1 MKLQSPENKS
11 SQEKLVRTRS
21 EDGFRLDGVMIEP
34 RDVEVKPSAVVWV
47 HGLYSAFYHSP
58 GVEMGRALAACRYAS
73 VIGNNRGHDFGSAI
87 VGSDRLS
94 RCAGGGWE
102 RYAESPRDIA
112 GWIDF
117 AVEEGFEQ
125 VILVGHS
132 LGARKAV
139 YYQSERQDSRV
150 RGLVVA
156 SPGMA
161 FLDAPSDEMD
171 EVLERAKRMVAEGK
185 GRELVGWP
193 PYGCSI
199 SAATLVEGE
208 GEFQN
213 IFFTR
218 DGSPPALS
226 RVRCPIFALYG
237 SEEKTEEQIRIA
249 FETIRRNAAAA
260 ARVNTL
266 VVEGA
271 DHIYSNREE
280 EVARQIARW
289 SDGL

>member
-1 MKLQSPENKS
+1 MNSRSADKTS
-11 SQEKLVRTRS
+11 SEELVRTRS
-21 EDGFRLDGVMIEP
+21 EDGFRLDGAMIEP
-34 RDVEVKPSAVVWV
+34 RGVEIKPSAVVWV

-58 GVEMGRALAACRYAS
+58 GIEIGRALAACGYAS
-73 VIGNNRGHDFGSAI
+73 VIGNTRGHDFGAAI
-87 VGSDRLS
+87 VGRDGRPV
-94 RCAGGGWE
+94 CAGGGWE
-102 RYAESPRDIA
+102 RYGESPRDLA

-117 AVEEGFEQ
+117 AVGAGFEQ
-125 VILVGHS
+125 VVLVGHS
-132 LGARKAV
+132 LGARKAA

-161 FLDAPSDEMD
+161 FLDEPDEEFD
-171 EVLERAKRMVAEGK
+171 QALERAKRMVSEGK

-213 IFFTR
+213 IFFSR
-218 DGSPPALS
+218 DNSPPAVS
-226 RVRCPIFALYG
+226 RVRCPMLALYG

-249 FETIRRNAAAA
+249 LDTIRRNAVTSV
-260 ARVNTL
+260 RVDTL
-266 VVEGA
+266 VIEGA
-271 DHIYSNREE
+271 NHIYSDREE
-280 EVARQIARW
+280 EAARQIARW

>member
-1 MKLQSPENKS
+1 MNSRSAHKTS
-11 SQEKLVRTRS
+11 SEELVRTTS
-21 EDGFRLDGVMIEP
+21 EDGFRLDGVLIEP
-34 RDVEVKPSAVVWV
+34 RGVEIKPSAVVWV

-58 GVEMGRALAACRYAS
+58 GVEIGRALAARGYGS
-73 VIGNNRGHDFGSAI
+73 VIGNTRGHDFGAAI
-87 VGSDRLS
+87 VGSDYLP

-102 RYAESPRDIA
+102 TYSESPRDIA

-117 AVEEGFEQ
+117 AVGAGFERM
-125 VILVGHS
+125 ILVGHS
-132 LGARKAV
+132 LGARKAT

-150 RGLVVA
+150 HALVVA

-161 FLDAPSDEMD
+161 FLDEPDEKFE
-171 EVLERAKRMVAEGK
+171 EVLERARRMVAEGR

-193 PYGCSI
+193 PLGCSI

-218 DGSPPALS
+218 DNSPTALS
-226 RVRCPIFALYG
+226 RVRCPMLALYG
-237 SEEKTEEQIRIA
+237 SEEKTAERIRIA
-249 FETIRRNAAAA
+249 FETIRRNAVAS
-260 ARVNTL
+260 ARVDSIII
-266 VVEGA
+266 EGA
-271 DHIYSNREE
+271 DHIYSDHEE